1 MASAA
6 LRSHDELRLEYD
18 EFLRLE
24 RFRYS
29 DRIASC
35 IDEHLQRNNKL
46 GATTEDSSSTKKCP
60 RIRIRV
66 GDIRS
71 FHSALATAL
80 FAFPLQHLRALEM
93 AAQEVANDHLADSKM
108 QQQQLS
114 IKVALVGPLLA
125 SPSSPRDLISN
136 LLGRLVCVEG
146 VATKVSSAKPKLV
159 KSVHYCE
166 ATKRHSDRIYVDATD
181 AHLGLHEIDKEGRE
195 LFDRFINITTAV
207 YPTKDSN
214 NNPLST
220 EFGLSEYKDHQTITL
235 QEMPERAPM
244 GQLPRSVD
252 LIFEGDLVDKVKA
265 GDRIQIVGVYR
276 AITPGGNVQT
286 TSAVFR
292 TVILI
297 NHVQI
302 VGHASSNLSFTK
314 DDVSEI
320 KALSKRS
327 DILSLLGRSVAPSIH
342 GHDKIKQSLA
352 LQLLSG
358 VERNLANGTHLRGDI
373 NILMVG
379 DPSTAKSQL
388 LRAAMQLAP
397 LSISTSG
404 KGSSGVGL
412 TAAVTSDPDTR
423 ERRLEAGAMVLADRG
438 LVCIDEFDKMSEA
451 DRVSIHEV
459 MEQQTVTI
467 AKAGI
472 HATLNA
478 RCSVLAAANPVYGQY
493 DRRRR
498 PQENIGLPD
507 SLLSR
512 FDLLFVVLDQLDPS
526 VDRRIASHVLRGHRY
541 RRPGMGLG
549 PELPGSLL
557 YNNDSDDESDTEDD
571 APEILRRPKKTN
583 VWLRSNQHPFT
594 HNNHSSIL
602 IAEEDEDDEAGEPTD
617 DVLSQEFLRKY
628 LHFAKSRME
637 PVLTDE
643 AREAIA
649 SRYAEMRSRQDERT
663 LPVTARSLETIIR
676 LASAHAKARLSPTVD
691 ADPDVSVA
699 MGILGFAL
707 YHEQTGTST
716 SSTTTTKRERDEI
729 GIITVPSAQ
738 KARTLDDDA
747 VVEDLVEDEEEF
759 LADSNGALGKVKRQI
774 WEALTK
780 KDGQIELSEL
790 GLVDG
795 AIKEKALEE
804 LENEQR
810 IYRSGGTL
818 FQI

>member
-1 MASAA
+1 
-6 LRSHDELRLEYD
+6 LPCRNKK
-18 EFLRLE
+18 
-24 RFRYS
+24 RFNYA
-29 DRIASC
+29 DRIVSC
-35 IDEHLQRNNKL
+35 VDDHIQRNKLLSEDPTSNNKQNTR
-46 GATTEDSSSTKKCP
+46 GMSDCP
-60 RIRIRV
+60 RVRIRV

-71 FHSALATAL
+71 YQSVLASSL
-80 FAFPLQHLRALEM
+80 VAFPLQHLRALEI
-93 AAQEVANDHLADSKM
+93 AAHDIAQDFRPGYDSKL
-108 QQQQLS
+108 QNNTLVK
-114 IKVALVGPLLA
+114 IRVALVGPLLI
-125 SPSSPRDLISN
+125 SPSSPRDLVSN
-136 LLGRLVCVEG
+136 LLGQLVCVEG
-146 VATKVSSAKPKLV
+146 VATKVSPSKPKLV

-166 ATKRHSDRIYVDATD
+166 ATKRHLDRTYVDATD
-181 AHLGLHEIDKEGRE
+181 PTLGLHEIDKEGRE
-195 LFDRFINITTAV
+195 LLDRYIKITTAV
-207 YPTKDSN
+207 YPTKDQD

-220 EFGLSEYKDHQTITL
+220 EFGFSEYKDYQTITL

-252 LIFEGDLVDKVKA
+252 LILERDLVDKIKA
-265 GDRIQIVGVYR
+265 GDRVQVVGVYR
-276 AITPGGNVQT
+276 AITPGSSVQT

-292 TVILI
+292 TIILV
-297 NHVQI
+297 NHLQI
-302 VGHASSNLSFTK
+302 LGHATSNLSFTK
-314 DDVSEI
+314 EDVSEI

-327 DILSLLGRSVAPSIH
+327 DILSILGRSVAPSIH
-342 GHDKIKQSLA
+342 GHDIIKKSLT

-397 LSISTSG
+397 LAISTSG

-549 PELPGSLL
+549 PELPNAIL
-557 YNNDSDDESDTEDD
+557 YNCDSDEDSDSDDYALDITS
-571 APEILRRPKKTN
+571 RRPKASN
-583 VWLRSNQHPFT
+583 VWQRAHFHPLT
-594 HNNHSSIL
+594 NTVSIN
-602 IAEEDEDDEAGEPTD
+602 DELDEQEVE

-628 LHFAKSRME
+628 LHFAKNRIE
-637 PVLTDE
+637 PVLTDD

-663 LPVTARSLETIIR
+663 LPITARSLETIIR
-676 LASAHAKARLSPTVD
+676 LASAHAKARLSHTVE
-691 ADPDVSVA
+691 ADPDVTVA
-699 MGILGFAL
+699 MDILGFAL
-707 YHEQTGTST
+707 YHEQTE
-716 SSTTTTKRERDEI
+716 SSISQSMKRDREDN
-729 GIITVPSAQ
+729 
-738 KARTLDDDA
+738 DDDIA
-747 VVEDLVEDEEEF
+747 IIPSSQRIRTVEEDDVAENHSVTNS
-759 LADSNGALGKVKRQI
+759 DPIGQYKSKI
-774 WEALTK
+774 WESLSNN
-780 KDGQIELSEL
+780 DGQIEISQLL
-790 GLVDG
+790 LDD
-795 AIKEKALEE
+795 KEVLERALAALEK
-804 LENEQR
+804 EQR
-810 IYRSGGTL
+810 IYRSGLTL